1 MLCRVIE
8 TRRLR
13 TLRAVADHG
22 TVTAAAA
29 ALHLTPSAVS
39 QQLIALEHE
48 VGHRLFTRD
57 GRGVRLTAVG
67 KIMLAHANEVLAQ
80 LERAE
85 AEVAAYTTGA
95 AGEVTVA
102 SFATAIGAVLSPA
115 IRTLRDTAP
124 GLQLRVLD
132 AEGDQSLTMLMDGA
146 ADLAIAVEYRGAPDE
161 QRLTRFP
168 LYAEP
173 FDLLLPARTNFPAPP
188 LDHPLPSRAN
198 LPATPPTP
206 HAETPTASP
215 TTYADLPTASPT
227 AHAETPAATPATQA
241 GLPAATPTAHGS
253 APATTPSDPPHPHA
267 DPANSDEPLAL
278 AALAGETWIG
288 PYPGN
293 PVHDVITFA
302 CEREGFTP
310 NFAHSSDDFRAVVAL
325 VGAGAGV
332 ALVPRLA
339 LRDLDLT
346 GVVVRQAPG
355 PERRVFAAVRRGAE
369 QHPLLRPLLDALH
382 ATAGRLFP

>member
-1 MLCRVIE
+1 MID

-39 QQLIALEHE
+39 QQLVALEHE

-67 KIMLAHANEVLAQ
+67 TIMLRHANEVLAQ

-85 AEVAAYTTGA
+85 AEVAAYTTGE

-102 SFATAIGAVLSPA
+102 CFATAISAVLSPA
-115 IRTLRDTAP
+115 IAALRAAAP
-124 GLQLRVLD
+124 GLSVRVHD
-132 AEGDQSLTMLMDGA
+132 AEGDQALTMLLDGR
-146 ADLAIAVEYRGAPDE
+146 ADLAIAVEYRGAPDAADR
-161 QRLTRFP
+161 RLSRRP

-173 FDLLLPARTNFPAPP
+173 FDLVLPR
-188 LDHPLPSRAN
+188 DHPL
-198 LPATPPTP
+198 
-206 HAETPTASP
+206 AET
-215 TTYADLPTASPT
+215 
-227 AHAETPAATPATQA
+227 AT
-241 GLPAATPTAHGS
+241 LVS
-253 APATTPSDPPHPHA
+253 LS
-267 DPANSDEPLAL
+267 
-278 AALAGETWIG
+278 GETWIG

-302 CEREGFTP
+302 CQQAGFTP
-310 NFAHSSDDFRAVVAL
+310 GLVHCSDDFRAVVAL

-339 LRDLDLT
+339 LRDMALP
-346 GVVVRQAPG
+346 GVVVRHTPG
-355 PERRVFAAVRRGAE
+355 PERRVFAAVRRGSDA
-369 QHPLLRPLLDALH
+369 HPLLRPLL
-382 ATAGRLFP
+382 ATLRTIAESLGTA

>member
-1 MLCRVIE
+1 MGRRARDQRGEDDRPAAPSEAGDTLID

-48 VGHRLFTRD
+48 VGHRLFSRD

-67 KIMLAHANEVLAQ
+67 RILLGHANEVLAQ

-85 AEVAAYTTGA
+85 AEVAGYATGT

-102 SFATAIGAVLSPA
+102 CFATAISAALSPA
-115 IRTLRDTAP
+115 VAALRTSAP
-124 GLQLRVLD
+124 GLRVRVRD
-132 AEGDQSLTMLMDGA
+132 AEGDHSLTMLLDGEV
-146 ADLAIAVEYRGAPDE
+146 DLAVTVEYRGAPDASDR
-161 QRLTRFP
+161 RLWRSP

-173 FDLLLPARTNFPAPP
+173 FDLVLPH
-188 LDHPLPSRAN
+188 DHPLA
-198 LPATPPTP
+198 
-206 HAETPTASP
+206 
-215 TTYADLPTASPT
+215 
-227 AHAETPAATPATQA
+227 
-241 GLPAATPTAHGS
+241 GS
-253 APATTPSDPPHPHA
+253 ATLES
-267 DPANSDEPLAL
+267 L
-278 AALAGETWIG
+278 AAETWIG

-302 CEREGFTP
+302 CQQVGFTP
-310 NFAHSSDDFRAVVAL
+310 NLVHCSDDFRAVVAL

-339 LRDLDLT
+339 LRDMT
-346 GVVVRQAPG
+346 APGVVVRHTPG
-355 PERRVFAAVRRGAE
+355 PERRVFAAVRRGSEA
-369 QHPLLRPLLDALH
+369 HPLLRPLLAALREV
-382 ATAGRLFP
+382 TASLGTT

>member
-1 MLCRVIE
+1 MID

-13 TLRAVADHG
+13 TLQAVADHG

-39 QQLIALEHE
+39 QQLAALEHE
-48 VGHRLFTRD
+48 VGHRLLTRD

-67 KIMLAHANEVLAQ
+67 RIMLAHAHEVLAQ

-85 AEVAAYTTGA
+85 AEVAAYTTGT

-102 SFATAIGAVLSPA
+102 SFSTAISAALAPTLSA
-115 IRTLRDTAP
+115 LRTTAP
-124 GLQLRVLD
+124 GLSIRVRD
-132 AEGDQSLTMLMDGA
+132 AEGDQGLAMLLDDE
-146 ADLAIAVEYRGAPDE
+146 ADLTIAVEYRGAPGD

-173 FDLLLPARTNFPAPP
+173 FDLVM
-188 LDHPLPSRAN
+188 
-198 LPATPPTP
+198 
-206 HAETPTASP
+206 
-215 TTYADLPTASPT
+215 
-227 AHAETPAATPATQA
+227 
-241 GLPAATPTAHGS
+241 
-253 APATTPSDPPHPHA
+253 PSDLGGLA
-267 DPANSDEPLAL
+267 SVAEEP
-278 AALAGETWIG
+278 WIG
-288 PYPGN
+288 PHPGN

-310 NFAHSSDDFRAVVAL
+310 SFVHSSDDFRAVVAL

-339 LRDLDLT
+339 LRDLDLSH
-346 GVVVRQAPG
+346 VVVRQVPG
-355 PERRVFAAVRRGAE
+355 PERRVFAAVRRGMEA
-369 QHPLLRPLLDALH
+369 HPLLKPLIEALQ
-382 ATAGRLFP
+382 AISGDLT

>member
-1 MLCRVIE
+1 MIE

-39 QQLIALEHE
+39 QQLGALEHE
-48 VGHRLFTRD
+48 VGHRLFIRD

-67 KIMLAHANEVLAQ
+67 RIMVAHADEILAQ

-85 AEVAAYTTGA
+85 AEVAAYATGA
-95 AGEVTVA
+95 AGEVSVA
-102 SFATAIGAVLSPA
+102 SFATAIAAVLAPA
-115 IRTLRDTAP
+115 VRTLRETSP
-124 GLQLRVLD
+124 GLQVRVRD
-132 AEGDQSLTMLMDGA
+132 AEGDQSLTMLLDGE
-146 ADLAIAVEYRGAPDE
+146 ADLAIAVEYRGAPDD
-161 QRLTRFP
+161 QRLTRVS

-173 FDLLLPARTNFPAPP
+173 FDLVLPVG
-188 LDHPLPSRAN
+188 H
-198 LPATPPTP
+198 
-206 HAETPTASP
+206 
-215 TTYADLPTASPT
+215 
-227 AHAETPAATPATQA
+227 
-241 GLPAATPTAHGS
+241 
-253 APATTPSDPPHPHA
+253 PHPGSL
-267 DPANSDEPLAL
+267 SDLL
-278 AALAGETWIG
+278 GDVWIG

-293 PVHDVITFA
+293 PVHDVIVVA
-302 CEREGFTP
+302 CERAGFTP
-310 NFAHSSDDFRAVVAL
+310 DFVHSSDDFRAVVAL

-346 GVVVRQAPG
+346 GVVVRRAPG

-369 QHPLLRPLLDALH
+369 QHPLLRPILLTLDAIAADLI
-382 ATAGRLFP
+382 PS

>member
-1 MLCRVIE
+1 MID

-39 QQLIALEHE
+39 QQLVALEHE

-57 GRGVRLTAVG
+57 GRGVHLTAVG
-67 KIMLAHANEVLAQ
+67 KIMLGHANEVLAQ

-85 AEVAAYTTGA
+85 AEVAAYTTGE

-102 SFATAIGAVLSPA
+102 CFATAISAVLSPA
-115 IRTLRDTAP
+115 ITALRATSP
-124 GLQLRVLD
+124 GVRVRVLD
-132 AEGDQSLTMLMDGA
+132 AEGDHSLAMLLDGE
-146 ADLAIAVEYRGAPDE
+146 ADLAITVEYRGAPDAADR
-161 QRLTRFP
+161 RLARLP

-173 FDLLLPARTNFPAPP
+173 FDLVLPQE
-188 LDHPLPSRAN
+188 HPLAES
-198 LPATPPTP
+198 ATLV
-206 HAETPTASP
+206 S
-215 TTYADLPTASPT
+215 L
-227 AHAETPAATPATQA
+227 
-241 GLPAATPTAHGS
+241 
-253 APATTPSDPPHPHA
+253 SDA
-267 DPANSDEPLAL
+267 
-278 AALAGETWIG
+278 TWIG

-302 CEREGFTP
+302 CRQSGFTP
-310 NFAHSSDDFRAVVAL
+310 NLAHCSDDFRAVVAL

-339 LRDLDLT
+339 LRDMALT
-346 GVVVRQAPG
+346 GVAVRQTPG
-355 PERRVFAAVRRGAE
+355 PERRVFAAIRRGADA
-369 QHPLLRPLLDALH
+369 HPLLRPLLSALR
-382 ATAGRLFP
+382 AIAGSLGTD

>member
-1 MLCRVIE
+1 MID

-39 QQLIALEHE
+39 QQLLALEHE

-57 GRGVRLTAVG
+57 ARGVRLTAVG
-67 KIMLAHANEVLAQ
+67 QIMLAHANEVLAQ

-102 SFATAIGAVLSPA
+102 CFATAISAVLSPA
-115 IRTLRDTAP
+115 ITALRTGSP
-124 GLQLRVLD
+124 GLRVRVLD
-132 AEGDQSLTMLMDGA
+132 AEGDQSLSMLLDDR
-146 ADLAIAVEYRGAPDE
+146 ADLAIAVEYRGAPDAADP
-161 QRLTRFP
+161 RLHRSA

-173 FDLLLPARTNFPAPP
+173 FDLVLPQ
-188 LDHPLPSRAN
+188 DHPL
-198 LPATPPTP
+198 
-206 HAETPTASP
+206 ASS
-215 TTYADLPTASPT
+215 ADASV
-227 AHAETPAATPATQA
+227 QL
-241 GLPAATPTAHGS
+241 GDLV
-253 APATTPSDPPHPHA
+253 
-267 DPANSDEPLAL
+267 
-278 AALAGETWIG
+278 GETWIG

-302 CEREGFTP
+302 CEQAGFSP
-310 NFAHSSDDFRAVVAL
+310 DFAHCSDDFRAVVAL

-339 LRDLDLT
+339 LRDMVLP
-346 GVVVRQAPG
+346 GVAVRRTPG

-369 QHPLLRPLLDALH
+369 THPLLRPLLDTLH
-382 ATAGRLFP
+382 TIADSLGNG

>member
-1 MLCRVIE
+1 MID

-39 QQLIALEHE
+39 QQLGALEHE

-57 GRGVRLTAVG
+57 ARGVRLTAVG
-67 KIMLAHANEVLAQ
+67 RIMLAHANEVLAQ

-102 SFATAIGAVLSPA
+102 CFATAIGAVLSPA
-115 IRTLRDTAP
+115 IAALRTGSP
-124 GLQLRVLD
+124 GLRVRVLD
-132 AEGDQSLTMLMDGA
+132 AEGDHSLGMLYDDR
-146 ADLAIAVEYRGAPDE
+146 ADLAIAVEYRGAPDD
-161 QRLTRFP
+161 RRSSRFP

-173 FDLLLPARTNFPAPP
+173 FDLVLPE
-188 LDHPLPSRAN
+188 DHPLVEPELRE
-198 LPATPPTP
+198 L
-206 HAETPTASP
+206 
-215 TTYADLPTASPT
+215 AD
-227 AHAETPAATPATQA
+227 
-241 GLPAATPTAHGS
+241 
-253 APATTPSDPPHPHA
+253 
-267 DPANSDEPLAL
+267 
-278 AALAGETWIG
+278 ETWIG

-302 CEREGFTP
+302 CEQAGFTP
-310 NFAHSSDDFRAVVAL
+310 DFAHCSDDFRAVVAL

-339 LRDLDLT
+339 LRDMVLR
-346 GVVVRQAPG
+346 GVEVRRTPG

-369 QHPLLRPLLDALH
+369 AHPLLRPLLDTLR
-382 ATAGRLFP
+382 TISGSLGTG

>member
-1 MLCRVIE
+1 MID

-39 QQLIALEHE
+39 QQLVALEHE

-57 GRGVRLTAVG
+57 GRGVHLTAVG
-67 KIMLAHANEVLAQ
+67 KIMLGHANEVLAQ

-85 AEVAAYTTGA
+85 AEVAAYTTGE

-102 SFATAIGAVLSPA
+102 CFATAISAVLSPA
-115 IRTLRDTAP
+115 IAALRTTAP
-124 GLQLRVLD
+124 GLQVRVLD
-132 AEGDQSLTMLMDGA
+132 AEGDHSLAMLLDGG
-146 ADLAIAVEYRGAPDE
+146 ADLAVTVEYRGGPDAADR
-161 QRLTRFP
+161 RLSRIP

-173 FDLLLPARTNFPAPP
+173 FDLVLPEG
-188 LDHPLPSRAN
+188 HPEA
-198 LPATPPTP
+198 
-206 HAETPTASP
+206 
-215 TTYADLPTASPT
+215 
-227 AHAETPAATPATQA
+227 
-241 GLPAATPTAHGS
+241 GS
-253 APATTPSDPPHPHA
+253 ATLVS
-267 DPANSDEPLAL
+267 L
-278 AALAGETWIG
+278 AADTWIG

-302 CEREGFTP
+302 CQQVGFTP
-310 NFAHSSDDFRAVVAL
+310 NVVHCSDDFRAVVAL

-339 LRDLDLT
+339 LRDMALS
-346 GVVVRQAPG
+346 GVVVRQTPG
-355 PERRVFAAVRRGAE
+355 PDRRVFAAIRRGADA
-369 QHPLLRPLLDALH
+369 HPLLRPLLSTLRTVAASLTSD
-382 ATAGRLFP
+382 